1 MSKEND
7 YRKIEGLLFSYPK
20 IQIEI
25 KNLRIDIEEI
35 KDVIAIHG
43 ASDAPRAS
51 TPTYAFNS
59 SVENEVIQREEKLP
73 EKISRIEGMIRSKER
88 QLQKIDNALLGL
100 SKEDKEFIELRYWKD
115 ISLVE
120 LCDRYNMDKYGL
132 YKMKNRIIGQLMCL
146 I

>member
-73 EKISRIEGMIRSKER
+73 DRINRIENMIRSKER
-88 QLQKIDNALLGL
+88 QLQKIDNVLLTLEKG
-100 SKEDKEFIELRYWKD
+100 DQEFIELRYWKKIGIKD
-115 ISLVE
+115 
-120 LCDRYNMDKYGL
+120 LCSRYNMEKSSV
-132 YKMKNRIIGQLMCL
+132 YKQRDRIVKDLAQL

>member
-1 MSKEND
+1 MSEKNK

-35 KDVIAIHG
+35 KDVMAIHG
-43 ASDAPRAS
+43 ASDAPKAS

-73 EKISRIEGMIRSKER
+73 EKVSRIENMIRSKER
-88 QLQKIDNALLGL
+88 QLQKVDNALLTL
-100 SKEDKEFIELRYWKD
+100 SKEDREFIELKYLKNIGIRD
-115 ISLVE
+115 
-120 LCDRYNMDKYGL
+120 LCSRYNMEKSSI
-132 YKMKNRIIGQLMCL
+132 YKQKDRIVKELLKVI
-146 I
+146 

>member
-43 ASDAPRAS
+43 ASDAPRAG

-73 EKISRIEGMIRSKER
+73 DRINRIENMIRSKER
-88 QLQKIDNALLGL
+88 QLQKIDNVLLTLEKG
-100 SKEDKEFIELRYWKD
+100 DQEFIELRYWKKIGIKD
-115 ISLVE
+115 
-120 LCDRYNMDKYGL
+120 LCSRYNMEKSSV
-132 YKMKNRIIGQLMCL
+132 YKQRDRIVKDLAQL